1 MHLPTWDEL
10 IPEQRDILDHPLD
23 QSLFAAGPPG
33 SGKTSLAVH
42 RAVAIKDG
50 RRSVALVTYNRL
62 LRRLVKTLSPGCSF
76 VCTMHEF
83 IGRDYKQRTRKN
95 TPKVP
100 TFEYDHDWAAMLEEL
115 GRHPPSGMKFD
126 HVVVDEGQDLP
137 AEFFSYVV
145 NYVAPKISVFAD
157 EEQSIT
163 DTRSTLEQIKRA
175 ALLGD
180 PMLLQVNHRN
190 TPEVARLAEYFHAGR
205 LPVTNVKKPS
215 ISVMPRVV
223 YWNAVATIVT
233 RIANHVST
241 FGGTAGVIVVRNDT
255 GEAVSNELKKVLVG
269 RRVDF
274 YTNKKGNDES
284 IDLDKPGVTV
294 LNAESAKGQ
303 EFDTLFI
310 LELGRLLPCLGERD
324 RRVMY
329 MLCARA
335 RQHLWLV
342 HGPGSFSAAA
352 DAALPA
358 HLVQRVP

>member
-42 RAVAIKDG
+42 RAVALEDG

-62 LRRLVKTLSPGCSF
+62 LRRLVKTLSPGRGF

-83 IGRDYKQRTRKN
+83 IGRDYKRRTRKN
-95 TPKVP
+95 APIVP
-100 TFEYDHDWAAMLEEL
+100 PFEYDYDWAAMLEEL
-115 GRHPPSGMKFD
+115 DRQPSSRMKLD

-145 NYVAPKISVFAD
+145 KYVAPRVSVFAD

-163 DTRSTLEQIKRA
+163 ETRSTLEQIKRA

-190 TPEVARLAEYFHAGR
+190 TPEIAKLAEYFHAGR
-205 LPVTNVKKPS
+205 LPVTTVKSPS

-223 YWNAVATIVT
+223 RWNTIVTIVT
-233 RIANHVST
+233 RIANHIST

-255 GEAVSNELKKVLVG
+255 GESVFTELKKILVG

-274 YTNKKGNDES
+274 YTNKKRNDES
-284 IDLDKPGVTV
+284 IELDKPGVTV
-294 LNAESAKGQ
+294 LNVESAKGQ

-310 LELGRLLPCLGERD
+310 LELGQLLPCRVERD
-324 RRVMY
+324 KRVMY

-342 HGPGSFSAAA
+342 HGPGSLFAAA

-358 HLVQRVP
+358 HLVQRVT